1 MNTISTEVIKA
12 SVSAHASQAEPSENT
27 RAANEDV
34 YNGQESS
41 YDNCNGSPF
50 GRSRYGRMLKPT
62 PTMSSINLTQVLY
75 LLSYLMECL
84 CNNVQ
89 LIS

>member
-12 SVSAHASQAEPSENT
+12 SVSAHAESGEST
-27 RAANEDV
+27 RTTNEDV

-62 PTMSSINLTQVLY
+62 PTMNSINLAQVLY
-75 LLSYLMECL
+75 MNFLSLDRMFM
-84 CNNVQ
+84 Q
-89 LIS
+89 